1 MLPWIGMTAFF
12 LIGLL
17 VAEGRNDQ
25 RVIWLCKPL
34 ASAGFVA
41 AAVAAGALHSG
52 YGWAILIALVLS
64 WLGDVL
70 LVPHR
75 EGTFLAGL
83 AAFFF
88 CHVALSA
95 AFLLRDNAPAW
106 TAVALVLLAV
116 IAVAVDRWLYPFVPR
131 SLRLPVRLYIA
142 VITLM
147 VALAAGS
154 LAAGEPLI
162 GFLGAFTFFLSDL
175 SVARDRF
182 VKPGFLNRLWGYP
195 VYYAAQLLLAASV
208 AGSASGSIR

>member
-17 VAEGRNDQ
+17 VAEGRDDQ
-25 RVIWLCKPL
+25 RVVWLCKPL

-41 AAVAAGALHSG
+41 AAVAAGALGSG
-52 YGWAILIALVLS
+52 YGRAILIALVLS

-70 LVPHR
+70 LIPHR
-75 EGTFLAGL
+75 DGTFLAGL
-83 AAFFF
+83 AAFFS
-88 CHVALSA
+88 CHVALST

-106 TAVALVLLAV
+106 TAVALLLLAV
-116 IAVAVDRWLYPFVPR
+116 IAGAVDRWLYPFVPR
-131 SLRLPVRLYIA
+131 SLHIPVRLYIA

-162 GFLGAFTFFLSDL
+162 GFGGAFLFFLSDL

-182 VKPGFLNRLWGYP
+182 VKPGFLNKLWGYP

-208 AGSASGSIR
+208 AGNASGSAR

>member
-25 RVIWLCKPL
+25 RVVWLCKPL

-41 AAVAAGALHSG
+41 AAVAAGALGSA
-52 YGWAILIALVLS
+52 YGRAILIALVLS

-70 LVPHR
+70 LIPHR

-83 AAFFF
+83 AAFLLG
-88 CHVALSA
+88 HAALSA
-95 AFLLRDNAPAW
+95 AFLQRDNAPLW
-106 TAVALVLLAV
+106 TAGALVLLSAV
-116 IAVAVDRWLYPFVPR
+116 AVAVDRWLYPFVPP
-131 SLRLPVRLYIA
+131 SLHIPVRLYIA
-142 VITLM
+142 VITVM

-182 VKPGFLNRLWGYP
+182 VKPGFLNKLWGYP

-208 AGSASGSIR
+208 AVRS